1 MSLLFGLIG
10 EKLKHSFS
18 PAIHSIIFK
27 ELNLDGHYQLF
38 EVKKEDLKDAVYG
51 LKALGAKGVNVT
63 IPYKLDIMEYLD
75 DISDEAKKIGAIN
88 TICFKDNKTFA
99 YNTDYFG
106 FGIMLNKFDISI
118 ENKKAVV
125 LGTGGAAKSVLQYL
139 IDKNIGDITLVSRDI
154 NRAKEK
160 FTDYRVISYDDIK
173 EIGKKDIVINTTPCG
188 MYPKTNN
195 SPMKKEDMSN
205 FDVAVDL
212 IYNPIETLFL
222 KHAREQGIKRVN
234 GLYMLVGQAVK
245 AQELWNEIDI
255 SSEIIDR
262 IYERIVESI

>member
-1 MSLLFGLIG
+1 MNLLYGLIG
-10 EKLKHSFS
+10 EKLTHSFS

-27 ELNLDGHYQLF
+27 ELDLDGHYQLF
-38 EVKKEDLKDAVYG
+38 EVKKEELENAVHG
-51 LKALGAKGVNVT
+51 LKALNAKGVNVT
-63 IPYKLDIMEYLD
+63 IPYKVDIMNHLD
-75 DISDEAKKIGAIN
+75 EISDEAKKIGAIN
-88 TICFKDNKTFA
+88 TICFNENKTIA

-106 FGIMLNKFDISI
+106 FGIMLSKFGVNP
-118 ENKKAVV
+118 ENKKAIV
-125 LGTGGAAKSVLQYL
+125 LGTGGAAKSVVQYL
-139 IDKNIGDITLVSRDI
+139 IDKNIGDITLVSRDT
-154 NRAKEK
+154 NKRKDK
-160 FTDYRVISYDDIK
+160 FTDIRMISYDDIK
-173 EIGKKDIVINTTPCG
+173 KIGKQDIIINTTPCG

-195 SPMKKEDMSN
+195 SPIKKEDITN

-222 KHAREQGIKRVN
+222 KNAREQGIKTVN

-262 IYERIVESI
+262 IYEKIVENI

>member
-1 MSLLFGLIG
+1 MSFLFGLIG

-27 ELNLDGHYQLF
+27 EISLNGHYQLF

-63 IPYKLDIMEYLD
+63 IPYKVDIIQHLDG
-75 DISDEAKKIGAIN
+75 ISDEAKKIDAIN

-106 FGIMLNKFDISI
+106 FGIMLNKFQINIQDR
-118 ENKKAVV
+118 KAVV

-154 NRAKEK
+154 NMGKEK

-173 EIGKKDIVINTTPCG
+173 EIGKQDIIINTTPCG

-195 SPMKKEDMSN
+195 SPIKREEISN

-222 KHAREQGIKRVN
+222 KHAREQEIKAVN

-245 AQELWNEIDI
+245 AHELWNEIDI

-262 IYERIVESI
+262 IYEKIVESI